1 MTESQLQFFSRAEI
15 DQFRRD
21 GFVMVRGLFD
31 PAAMGQITAWTDEV
45 EAYPDAPGKYMKY
58 FEESQLQASGPAQP
72 NLRLLNRLENFAPYH
87 GPFGD
92 LTRSPAVLAR
102 VGELFG
108 EAAVLFKD
116 KINFKLP
123 GGGGF
128 EPHQDAQAGWDDYA
142 KLFIT
147 VLVSVD
153 PASQENGCLE
163 VAAGHHN
170 RGLIGQLWRPLQ
182 GIELKGMDFKP
193 YPTEPGDAIFFDSF
207 APHQSKP
214 NLSASRRR
222 VLYLT
227 YNRLSEG
234 DHRAQYYADKR
245 KSYPP
250 DCEREPGKVY
260 AYKV

>member
-1 MTESQLQFFSRAEI
+1 MTESKLQFFSRAEI
-15 DQFRRD
+15 DAFRRD
-21 GFVMVRGLFD
+21 GFVMVKGLFD
-31 PAAMGQITAWTDEV
+31 PAAMGQVTAWTDEV
-45 EAYPDAPGKYMKY
+45 EAYPEAPGKYMKY
-58 FEESQLQASGPAQP
+58 FEESQARQNQ
-72 NLRLLNRLENFAPYH
+72 RLLNRLENFVPFH
-87 GPFGD
+87 GSLD
-92 LTRSPAVLAR
+92 ALTQSPAVLGR

-108 EAAVLFKD
+108 EPAVLFKD

-147 VLVSVD
+147 VLVSID
-153 PASQENGCLE
+153 RATLDNGCLE

-182 GIELKGMDFKP
+182 GDELKGMDFKP

-207 APHQSKP
+207 APHQSAP
-214 NLSASRRR
+214 NLSDTRRR

-245 KSYPP
+245 KNYPP